1 MAKSFKGIWGT
12 FEYIDDAAAVIDE
25 LRTDEMDVSALS
37 PCPRHE
43 LEHALG
49 NPSSMIPFVTL
60 LFGGMGIFFGYSLP
74 IWTSMDWVLPVSSK
88 PIISIP
94 PFTVFGFE
102 LMVLLGGVSTA
113 IAIFVMGFVDH
124 LREKMPDSEAFKS
137 YGRFSDDR
145 FGVVVR
151 CDKAA
156 ADKAEKVMRKFK
168 AEEIVRE
175 F

>member
-12 FEYIDDAAAVIDE
+12 FEYIDEAASAIE
-25 LRTDEMDVSALS
+25 KLREDEMDVSVLS

-49 NPSSMIPFVTL
+49 KPSSMIPFVTL
-60 LFGGMGIFFGYSLP
+60 VFGALGIFFGYGLP
-74 IWTSMDWVLPVSSK
+74 IWTSLDWVLPVSSK
-88 PIISIP
+88 PIVSIP
-94 PFTVFGFE
+94 PFTIFGFE
-102 LMVLLGGVSTA
+102 LMILLGGVSTSV
-113 IAIFVMGFVDH
+113 AIFVMGFLDH
-124 LREKMPDSEAFKS
+124 LREPMPASEAFKS

-145 FGVVVR
+145 FGIVVR

-156 ADKAEKVMRKFK
+156 ADKAEKVMKKFNV
-168 AEEIVRE
+168 EEVVRE